1 MKKKQ
6 LAERWYFMNSYK
18 KMLKVTKAVLNYS
31 SENIVDCE
39 IIYINEVKHLKINYK
54 DKESLFI
61 QLEEE

>member
-1 MKKKQ
+1 
-6 LAERWYFMNSYK
+6 MNSYK

-31 SENIVDCE
+31 SENIVDWE
-39 IIYINEVKHLKINYK
+39 IIYINEVKHLKNNYK

>member
-1 MKKKQ
+1 
-6 LAERWYFMNSYK
+6 MNSYR